1 MKNLKRVEKRL
12 RDKDYKTRDK
22 DYKTKDS
29 NKMESP
35 LLDMNKP
42 MHKSVMTKEV
52 TDYLVT
58 ESTGIYVDATL
69 GLGGHTQAIL
79 EHTGYK
85 CRVIGLDVDEEAISI
100 SADLLSKYKSQVV
113 LRNSNF
119 SQIDSVLEDLDIEL
133 VDGIVA
139 DLGMSSL
146 QIESS
151 DRGFSFMR
159 DEVLDMRMDA
169 RLRFTA
175 HDLVNEMSVDEISKV
190 LKMYGEEKWAKRIAK
205 HIVEARNEKPI
216 ETSAELAKLVSGAIP
231 KKFHP
236 ARIHPATKTFQAL
249 RIAVNNELDNIKEF
263 LDKAVSLLKPG
274 GKLVVISFHSLEDRL
289 VKSAFQRMS
298 NPCVC
303 PPAMPQCGCGK
314 KSEIKILTRSP
325 LLPGQDEILDNPRA
339 RSAKLRAGERI

>member
-1 MKNLKRVEKRL
+1 MKNLKRVEKHL
-12 RDKDYKTRDK
+12 PDKDSKT
-22 DYKTKDS
+22 
-29 NKMESP
+29 MESP
-35 LLDMNKP
+35 LLDMTKP

-58 ESTGIYVDATL
+58 DREGIYVDATL
-69 GLGGHTQAIL
+69 GLGGHTQAIM
-79 EHTGYK
+79 EHTAYK

-100 SADLLSKYKSQVV
+100 SADLLSKYKSQLV

-119 SQIDSVLEDLDIEL
+119 SEIDTVLEDLDIEL

-139 DLGMSSL
+139 DLGMSSF
-146 QIESS
+146 QIDSS
-151 DRGFSFMR
+151 ERGFSFMR
-159 DEVLDMRMDA
+159 DEALDMRMDP

-190 LKMYGEEKWAKRIAK
+190 LKIYGEEKWAKRIAK
-205 HIVEARNEKPI
+205 HIVESRKDKPI

-236 ARIHPATKTFQAL
+236 AKIHPATKTFQAL

-274 GKLVVISFHSLEDRL
+274 GRLVVISFHSLEDRL
-289 VKSAFQRMS
+289 VKSAFQRLS

-303 PPAMPQCGCGK
+303 PPGMPECGCGK
-314 KSEIKILTRSP
+314 KSEIKIITRSP
-325 LLPGQDEILDNPRA
+325 VTPGQDEILDNSRA
-339 RSAKLRAGERI
+339 RSAKLRVGERI

>member
-1 MKNLKRVEKRL
+1 MKNLKRVEKHL
-12 RDKDYKTRDK
+12 PDKDYKI
-22 DYKTKDS
+22 
-29 NKMESP
+29 MESP
-35 LLDMNKP
+35 LLDMTKP

-52 TDYLVT
+52 TDYLAADR
-58 ESTGIYVDATL
+58 EGLYVDATL
-69 GLGGHTQAIL
+69 GLGGHTLALL

-85 CRVIGLDVDEEAISI
+85 CRVIGLDVDEEAISLSLDI
-100 SADLLSKYKSQVV
+100 LSKYKSQIV

-119 SQIDSVLEDLDIEL
+119 SEIDSVLEDLNIGL

-139 DLGMSSL
+139 DLGMSSF

-151 DRGFSFMR
+151 ERGFSFMR
-159 DEVLDMRMDA
+159 DEVLDMRMDP

-190 LKMYGEEKWAKRIAK
+190 LKIYGEEKWSKRIAK
-205 HIVEARNEKPI
+205 HIVEARKGKPI
-216 ETSAELAKLVSGAIP
+216 KTSAELAKVVSGAIP

-274 GKLVVISFHSLEDRL
+274 GRLVVISFHSLEDRL

-298 NPCVC
+298 DPCVC
-303 PPAMPQCGCGK
+303 PPGMPECGCGK
-314 KSEIKILTRSP
+314 RSEIKILTRSP
-325 LLPGQDEILDNPRA
+325 VLPGQDEIINNPRA
-339 RSAKLRAGERI
+339 RSAKLRVGERI

>member
-1 MKNLKRVEKRL
+1 MKNLKRVEKHL
-12 RDKDYKTRDK
+12 PDKDSKT
-22 DYKTKDS
+22 
-29 NKMESP
+29 MESP
-35 LLDMNKP
+35 LLDMTKP

-58 ESTGIYVDATL
+58 DREGIYVDATL

-79 EHTGYK
+79 EHTEYK

-100 SADLLSKYKSQVV
+100 SADLLSKYKSQIV

-119 SQIDSVLEDLDIEL
+119 SEIDSVLEDLDIDL

-151 DRGFSFMR
+151 ERGFSFMR
-159 DEVLDMRMDA
+159 DEVLDMRMDP

-190 LKMYGEEKWAKRIAK
+190 LKIYGEEKWAKKIAK
-205 HIVEARNEKPI
+205 HIVEARNLKPI
-216 ETSAELAKLVSGAIP
+216 ETSAELAKVVSGAIP

-263 LDKAVSLLKPG
+263 LDKAISLLKPG
-274 GKLVVISFHSLEDRL
+274 GRLVVISFHSLEDRL
-289 VKSAFQRMS
+289 VKSAFQRLS

-303 PPAMPQCGCGK
+303 PPEMPECGCGK
-314 KSEIKILTRSP
+314 ERELKILTRSP
-325 LLPGQDEILDNPRA
+325 IVPGQDEILDNPRA
-339 RSAKLRAGERI
+339 RSAKLRVGERI